1 MEEKKLSSLVF
12 GNVVLESQLLGTPP
26 RIYASDM
33 RSYYSHPSLYANLAA
48 PLNELRG
55 ELQPD
60 HAEALAKE
68 VFSSVAEELDE
79 NYPVGCQRAEEELKA
94 WLMQS
99 N

>member
-1 MEEKKLSSLVF
+1 MLFLNLNSS
-12 GNVVLESQLLGTPP
+12 EHPP
-26 RIYASDM
+26 RIYAPDM
-33 RSYYSHPSLYANLAA
+33 RSYYSHPSPYANLAV
-48 PLNELRG
+48 PLNELSG

-60 HAEALAKE
+60 HAEALAKK
-68 VFSSVAEELDE
+68 VFHSVAEELEE